1 MSLQTKAASAAGGS
15 AATVCAECGAPASGN
30 FCSSCGADLRQ
41 GASGV
46 LGTVSGGALHNF
58 PATYLR
64 ILRSPIKATVALAD
78 DPAYRQHISFLLSG
92 LAIFCVLMLPFI
104 IQTADPTG
112 AIAHYSESMQTLVK
126 ILSQAGVYVGALIT
140 FLLGF
145 AMFRFFAKEPRS
157 FTAYLKLYCLA
168 FGFIMPPFAVYD
180 YVARGVLG
188 STGLSSFTGNAAPP
202 TPEQMLSVPF
212 LISFAVSLLIWAYF
226 IAIHRRFWRMSV
238 WKAGA
243 LYTVTALTSYQAG
256 YWIMYFVGY
265 WVAFWLVR
273 TGVVTL

>member
-1 MSLQTKAASAAGGS
+1 MILQAKGA
-15 AATVCAECGAPASGN
+15 AATAAVCAECGTTASGK
-30 FCSSCGADLRQ
+30 FCSSCGADLR
-41 GASGV
+41 GGKSGV
-46 LGTVSGGALHNF
+46 LGAVAGGGLQNF

-64 ILRSPIKATVALAD
+64 ILRSPIKATVALAE

-92 LAIFCVLMLPFI
+92 LAIFCLLILPFI
-104 IQTADPTG
+104 IQSADPTG
-112 AIAHYSESMQTLVK
+112 AMAHYSESMQTLVK
-126 ILSQAGVYVGALIT
+126 ILSQAGVYVGAFIT

-145 AMFRFFAKEPRS
+145 ALFRFFAKEPRS
-157 FTAYLKLYCLA
+157 LKSYLKLYCLA
-168 FGFIMPPFAVYD
+168 FGFIMPPYAVYD

-188 STGLSSFTGNAAPP
+188 STGLSSFTGTSP

-212 LISFAVSLLIWAYF
+212 LLSLAVSLLIWAYF
-226 IAIHRRFWRMSV
+226 IAIHRRFWRMPV

-273 TGVVTL
+273 AGVVTI

>member
-1 MSLQTKAASAAGGS
+1 MGFQIKAASGAGGP
-15 AATVCAECGAPASGN
+15 AATVCAECGTPASGN
-30 FCSSCGADLRQ
+30 FCSSCGADLRG
-41 GASGV
+41 GAAGV
-46 LGTVSGGALHNF
+46 LGAVAGGGSQNF

-64 ILRSPIKATVALAD
+64 ILHSPIRATVALAE
-78 DPAYRQHISFLLSG
+78 DPAYRKHISFFLSG

-104 IQTADPTG
+104 IQSADPTG
-112 AIAHYSESMQTLVK
+112 AMAHYSESMQTLVK
-126 ILSQAGVYVGALIT
+126 ILTQAGVYVGAFIT

-145 AMFRFFAKEPRS
+145 ALFGFFAKEPRS
-157 FTAYLKLYCLA
+157 LKSYLKLYCLA
-168 FGFIMPPFAVYD
+168 FGFIMPPYAVYD

-188 STGLSSFTGNAAPP
+188 STGLSSFTGTGP

-212 LISFAVSLLIWAYF
+212 LLSFAVSLLIWAYF
-226 IAIHRRFWRMSV
+226 IAIHRRFWRMPV

-243 LYTVTALTSYQAG
+243 LYTITALTSYQAG

-273 TGVVTL
+273 AGVVTL